1 MEDLTELILL
11 QIKGIT
17 TDLGGFV
24 AALLSDDLTRDQQLS
39 FGHRLVDLA
48 ELILERANKTP
59 AMVIEG
65 TLSDDNAEEH
75 SAATTELCEQL
86 EY

>member
-11 QIKGIT
+11 QIKSISK
-17 TDLGGFV
+17 DMGGFV
-24 AALLSDDLTRDQQLS
+24 AGLLSDDLTKERQIS

-48 ELILERANKTP
+48 ELILERAEGTP

-65 TLSDDNAEEH
+65 SVCDDGNDSPANQPVV
-75 SAATTELCEQL
+75 TG
-86 EY
+86 